1 MYYSPITESQ
11 KSDLLAFLGK
21 EKASDLFEDIPKSNR
36 PTSFDGLPSLSEI
49 DIMKSSKSFASK
61 NKNSDDYVSF
71 LGGGIGDHYIP
82 SIIKHIAGRS
92 EFYSSYTPYQPEISQ
107 GNLRVIFE
115 FQTMISELMGL
126 DIANASL
133 YDGASALAEACVVA
147 INAKKKFKVLVPDRI
162 PPNYKEV
169 LKTYLEPKGV
179 TIDYFNSELFYHF
192 NVSDFKKKISEEYA
206 AAVLPYPDFFGNV
219 INFSEITEYA
229 ASKNVASIFLCNPTS
244 LALLTSP
251 GELGADIAV
260 AEGINLGIAN
270 FYGGPGLGL
279 IAAKKEYLR
288 LLPGRIV
295 GETVDK
301 EGKTGYVLT
310 FQTREQHIRREK
322 SLSNIC
328 TNQGLMALCAT
339 LFLSYMGPNG
349 LRKAAEQC
357 YKKSEYLKNECS
369 KLKGFE
375 VLNRTPTYNEFLLS
389 LPTDAEHILSRL
401 KKKNILAGLSM
412 APYYKSAKNVI
423 LISVTEMKSQIELN
437 LLIDALK
444 EFEEK

>member
-1 MYYSPITESQ
+1 M
-11 KSDLLAFLGK
+11 F
-21 EKASDLFEDIPKSNR
+21 
-36 PTSFDGLPSLSEI
+36 
-49 DIMKSSKSFASK
+49 
-61 NKNSDDYVSF
+61 
-71 LGGGIGDHYIP
+71 
-82 SIIKHIAGRS
+82 
-92 EFYSSYTPYQPEISQ
+92 
-107 GNLRVIFE
+107 
-115 FQTMISELMGL
+115 
-126 DIANASL
+126 
-133 YDGASALAEACVVA
+133 VA
-147 INAKKKFKVLVPDRI
+147 INAKKKFKILIPDRI
-162 PPNYKEV
+162 PPNYKDV

-179 TIDYFNSELFYHF
+179 TIDYFNSDLFYHF
-192 NVSDFKKKISEEYA
+192 NVGDFKKKISEEYA

-229 ASKNVASIFLCNPTS
+229 SSKNVASIFLCNPTS
-244 LALLTSP
+244 LALLKSP

-260 AEGINLGIAN
+260 AEGMNLGISN

-295 GETVDK
+295 GETVDQD
-301 EGKTGYVLT
+301 GKTGYVLT

-349 LRKAAEQC
+349 LRKVAEQC
-357 YKKSEYLKNECS
+357 YKKSEYLKKECS

-375 VLNRTPTYNEFLLS
+375 VLNQTPTYNEFLLS
-389 LPTDAEHILSRL
+389 LPTDAKHLLSRL
-401 KKKNILAGLSM
+401 KKKRILGGLSM
-412 APYYKSAKNVI
+412 APYYKSSKNVI